1 MELCCLPVETSALF
15 YINVC
20 VNYVSHVS
28 FALFNHFFLKSLYK
42 NFFKLEKKK
51 SPKYRMLLFILFLFF
66 TKMFSFLLFYLLTI
80 FLLFFCTWLLFL
92 LLFFFSFVCYFL
104 FSTLFQPDSSYW
116 QVRLLVCQFC
126 FLYLKYST
134 AG

>member
-42 NFFKLEKKK
+42 NFFKLEKKNHQNIECF
-51 SPKYRMLLFILFLFF
+51 Y
-66 TKMFSFLLFYLLTI
+66 LFYFYFSQKCFPFFCFI
-80 FLLFFCTWLLFL
+80 YWQFFYFFFCTWLLFL